1 MLLLSCKLH
10 YNGKDFIKATLRE
23 QNSRWQ
29 SNVKTINTP
38 KIARFNAAIKSKNR
52 EEVNNLIQFIRDPA
66 NQYPECLRDYVLK
79 TAQSADLYEHNI
91 TNGSNFDASEGQ
103 YRFHPRGF
111 LLDKK
116 YNLPIV
122 SSEILQDKFY
132 RYNKKD
138 TFASAMK
145 LIAFYLP
152 QFHPFKE
159 NDQWWG
165 KGFTE
170 WTNVG
175 KAKPLFDDHYQ
186 PHCPIHLG
194 YYDLRITENM
204 IAQAELAKN
213 YGING
218 FAYYVYWFKGK
229 TIMETPLENML
240 KEPRIDIP
248 FCITWANE
256 NWTRR
261 WDGQEEDILISQEH
275 SLADSKEFLIY
286 MQKYFLDNRYICHE
300 NKPIIIIYRAN
311 IIPEISL
318 IIKHWREMAIEMGF
332 TGLYLIAAQTFGL
345 KDPTDLGFDAAV
357 EFPPHD
363 VHSKDVQK
371 IHTGIHNEFTGSI
384 YDYRQVVSNK
394 LNDKQPAYNQHYTCM
409 LGWDN
414 VARKGKQGNI
424 FSMFSLGSYQNWLH
438 NNLSKTIE
446 MAANKTNY
454 PLISFVNAWNEWA
467 EGTHLEPDQ
476 AYGYGYLEATHAILN
491 KFNGP
496 TSFYKLLTQQL
507 DPRQGTR
514 KPRRICIA
522 IHCYYIEVF
531 EKIFR
536 AISQHIN
543 MSEVD
548 LYITTDS
555 IKKAMQI
562 KAITNDSIITITPN
576 HGRDILPFI
585 NFLRSLKIA
594 GIEYQISLKLHTK
607 KSVYRSDG
615 QILLE
620 KNLNNLVSNTAIKIV
635 ERNFQENPKLG
646 LIVSNVCFIE
656 HKTNDNE
663 RMVFNEVLIKE
674 ICNEIGIEFKGS
686 KFPVGS
692 MFWYRQS
699 AFRRLVDID
708 SSNFHPEIGLPDGT
722 AAHAIERLFS
732 EIVKFEDYDVLE
744 I

>member
-1 MLLLSCKLH
+1 V
-10 YNGKDFIKATLRE
+10 KA
-23 QNSRWQ
+23 
-29 SNVKTINTP
+29 INTP

-103 YRFHPRGF
+103 YRFHPHGF

-116 YNLPIV
+116 YNLAIV

-204 IAQAELAKN
+204 IEQAELAKN

-300 NKPIIIIYRAN
+300 NKPVIIIYRAN

-318 IIKHWREMAIEMGF
+318 TIKHWREMAIEMGF
-332 TGLYLIAAQTFGL
+332 AGLYLIAAQT
-345 KDPTDLGFDAAV
+345 V
-357 EFPPHD
+357 
-363 VHSKDVQK
+363 
-371 IHTGIHNEFTGSI
+371 
-384 YDYRQVVSNK
+384 
-394 LNDKQPAYNQHYTCM
+394 
-409 LGWDN
+409 
-414 VARKGKQGNI
+414 
-424 FSMFSLGSYQNWLH
+424 
-438 NNLSKTIE
+438 
-446 MAANKTNY
+446 
-454 PLISFVNAWNEWA
+454 
-467 EGTHLEPDQ
+467 
-476 AYGYGYLEATHAILN
+476 
-491 KFNGP
+491 
-496 TSFYKLLTQQL
+496 
-507 DPRQGTR
+507 
-514 KPRRICIA
+514 
-522 IHCYYIEVF
+522 
-531 EKIFR
+531 
-536 AISQHIN
+536 
-543 MSEVD
+543 
-548 LYITTDS
+548 
-555 IKKAMQI
+555 
-562 KAITNDSIITITPN
+562 
-576 HGRDILPFI
+576 
-585 NFLRSLKIA
+585 
-594 GIEYQISLKLHTK
+594 
-607 KSVYRSDG
+607 
-615 QILLE
+615 
-620 KNLNNLVSNTAIKIV
+620 
-635 ERNFQENPKLG
+635 
-646 LIVSNVCFIE
+646 
-656 HKTNDNE
+656 
-663 RMVFNEVLIKE
+663 
-674 ICNEIGIEFKGS
+674 
-686 KFPVGS
+686 
-692 MFWYRQS
+692 
-699 AFRRLVDID
+699 
-708 SSNFHPEIGLPDGT
+708 
-722 AAHAIERLFS
+722 
-732 EIVKFEDYDVLE
+732 
-744 I
+744 